1 MALIADTANIRV
13 VKTLPVGNIVAYGAM
28 LRTRERLTEERAN
41 RGARPGL
48 AKPAPP
54 IR

>member
-1 MALIADTANIRV
+1 MALIADTATVRV
-13 VKTLPVGNIVAYGAM
+13 VKTLPVGNIHAYTAM
-28 LRTRERLTEERAN
+28 LQTRTRLTEERAN